1 MFCSFLCSKIVCKCL
16 YQSNGWLIH
25 LSWPDDA
32 SIICHHITFSMFV
45 SHVSFRWTL
54 PFFFILPNSTIS
66 RLASFIFVVLNS
78 ISSAAKCLINDLFFR
93 YCLWALMITVK
104 HLCLQPGHLTKI
116 FHYQILLAQRKFWL
130 RSTGK
135 FWKNSR
141 RLKEM
146 NLMEFCLFTQRKTL
160 RAFTSTSWRLLM
172 VTSIQHLSKWIFIE
186 LSL

>member
-54 PFFFILPNSTIS
+54 PFFFIPPNSTIS

-135 FWKNSR
+135 FGKNSR
-141 RLKEM
+141 EIEGNETNGILFIHTEKNFAGIYQHELKA
-146 NLMEFCLFTQRKTL
+146 T
-160 RAFTSTSWRLLM
+160 
-172 VTSIQHLSKWIFIE
+172 HGH
-186 LSL
+186 